1 MSLVIALLCLLLLA
15 AHLATSAWRHGTGY
29 FLSAQ
34 ACAWAACGA
43 ASAHLR
49 SPPDALL
56 LVLGTALFSLLL
68 NIKYL
73 TGTGTTDLRY
83 LHPAHF
89 RRYCR
94 ERGETG
100 LLAVLTLSG
109 LYTLI
114 ACAWMLTIYQFVRL
128 HL

>member
-1 MSLVIALLCLLLLA
+1 MSLVIALLCLLLLV

-34 ACAWAACGA
+34 ACTWAACV
-43 ASAHLR
+43 ASVAHLR
-49 SPPDALL
+49 EPAATPLL
-56 LVLGTALFSLLL
+56 LFGTALFSLLL

-73 TGTGTTDLRY
+73 THTPTSDLHY
-83 LHPAHF
+83 LQPTHF

-94 ERGETG
+94 ETGETG
-100 LLAVLTLSG
+100 LLAMLTLFG
-109 LYTLI
+109 LYTLL
-114 ACAWMLTIYQFVRL
+114 ASAWMLAIYEFVRV

>member
-34 ACAWAACGA
+34 ACAWGACAAA
-43 ASAHLR
+43 IAHLR
-49 SPPDALL
+49 EPATTLLLLFATALL
-56 LVLGTALFSLLL
+56 SLLL

-73 TGTGTTDLRY
+73 TGTATTDLRY

-89 RRYCR
+89 RRFCR
-94 ERGETG
+94 ETGEAG
-100 LLAVLTLSG
+100 LLGVLTASG
-109 LYTLI
+109 LYTLL
-114 ACAWMLTIYQFVRL
+114 ASAWVLAIYKFVRL

>member
-34 ACAWAACGA
+34 ACAWAGCVA
-43 ASAHLR
+43 AIAHLR
-49 SPPDALL
+49 SPTDTLL
-56 LVLGTALFSLLL
+56 LLFGTTLFSLLL

-73 TGTGTTDLRY
+73 TGTTTTDLRY
-83 LHPAHF
+83 LHPEHF
-89 RRYCR
+89 RRFCR
-94 ERGETG
+94 ARGDTG
-100 LLAVLTLSG
+100 ALAALTLSG
-109 LYTLI
+109 LYTVI
-114 ACAWMLTIYQFVRL
+114 ACAWLVAIYKFVRF